1 MQNFEFYSAET
12 IEDGLVYLSERAEGC
27 RIIAG
32 GTDLIPLLRT
42 QEVRPAHVLD
52 ILNVAD
58 LKGVRETGDGIRIG
72 PATTFTEMEAS
83 ELLQREASLLVQ
95 AAASVGG
102 PQIRNRG
109 TVGGNIA
116 TASPAADVLPALM
129 ALDAALEIRSSS
141 AGIRVVPLVSAI
153 EKPYAPGLR
162 PGELIT
168 GILLPKPVPGTRGG
182 FEKLGRR
189 NALARARMNMSVV
202 LRMDSS
208 GRLAEIRIVPGAV
221 MPVARRMGEAES
233 ILQGQRPEPDVLNA
247 AAEALAEGIL
257 STTGRRWSSE
267 YKIPVVKNVFK
278 RVLQGLI

>member
-1 MQNFEFYSAET
+1 MQNFEFYSAVT
-12 IEDGLVYLSERAEGC
+12 VEDGLAFLSERTEGC

-42 QEVRPAHVLD
+42 QEVRPSHVLN

-58 LKGVRETGDGIRIG
+58 LKGVRETADGIRIG
-72 PATTFTEMEAS
+72 PATTFSEIVVSEPLQKEA
-83 ELLQREASLLVQ
+83 LLLVQ

-129 ALDAALEIRSSS
+129 ALDAALEIRSLS
-141 AGIRVVPLVSAI
+141 AGVRVVPLTQAI
-153 EKPYAPGLR
+153 EGPYNPGLR

-168 GILLPKPVPGTRGG
+168 GIILPKPVPGTRGG
-182 FEKLGRR
+182 FEKVGRR
-189 NALARARMNMSVV
+189 HALARARMNMSVV
-202 LRMDSS
+202 LRMDSNNA
-208 GRLAEIRIVPGAV
+208 LAEIRIVPGAV

-233 ILQGQRPEPDVLNA
+233 VLLGQRPEPDVVDA
-247 AAEALAEGIL
+247 AADALAEGIL